1 MLAAICEKYPADRPA
16 LEAQISTAVLDR
28 RENTGCGFFTYFV
41 VDRSSTPFI
50 AGERLRDGPA
60 ARIEG
65 VKHGFGFI
73 LWLENG
79 YASCLEGYN
88 WGEGSTVGLDLGC
101 VKFEIAA
108 KPEDIQP
115 SATDN

>member
-1 MLAAICEKYPADRPA
+1 VVDAICEKYPADRPA
-16 LEAQISTAVLDR
+16 LETQISTAVLDR

-41 VDRSSTPFI
+41 VDHRSPPI
-50 AGERLRDGPA
+50 GGERMRHGPG

-73 LWLENG
+73 LWLDKG
-79 YASCLEGYN
+79 YADCLEGYN
-88 WGEGSTVGLDLGC
+88 WGEGNTVGLNFET

-108 KPEDIQP
+108 TAQDFQPPDIRG
-115 SATDN
+115 